1 MSSLSVRRII
11 LLACLILIAI
21 SLALAL
27 LYTPPA
33 SPTGPA
39 AQEQEISPL
48 YTVKS
53 YQDYVAV
60 FSGNA
65 ELPLRVT
72 GIRIALLPLQDQLD
86 LADGIAVYSE
96 TDLSALL
103 EDYGG

>member
-1 MSSLSVRRII
+1 MSSRSVRRII

-33 SPTGPA
+33 SPTVPA

>member
-33 SPTGPA
+33 SPTVPA

-72 GIRIALLPLQDQLD
+72 AIRIALLPLQDQLD

>member
-11 LLACLILIAI
+11 LLACLILIVI

-33 SPTGPA
+33 SPTAPA
-39 AQEQEISPL
+39 AQEQETTPL
-48 YTVKS
+48 YTVKC

-65 ELPLRVT
+65 ELPLHVT
-72 GIRIALLPLQDQLD
+72 GIRIALLPLQDQLE

-103 EDYGG
+103 EDYGS

>member
-1 MSSLSVRRII
+1 MSALSVRRII
-11 LLACLILIAI
+11 LLTCLILIVI

-33 SPTGPA
+33 SSTVPA
-39 AQEQEISPL
+39 SQEQETVPL
-48 YTVKS
+48 YTVKC

-72 GIRIALLPLQDQLD
+72 GIRISLLPLQDQLD

-96 TDLSALL
+96 TDLSSLL

>member
-33 SPTGPA
+33 SPTLPA